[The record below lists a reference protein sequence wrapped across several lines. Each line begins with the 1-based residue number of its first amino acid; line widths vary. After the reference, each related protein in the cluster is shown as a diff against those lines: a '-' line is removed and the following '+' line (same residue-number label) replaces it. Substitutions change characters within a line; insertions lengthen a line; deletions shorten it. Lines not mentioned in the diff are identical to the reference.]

1 MQNTSLPRSTSRQ
14 SLASNNG
21 LRARDLHRLQAQLDE
36 HEYDIQ
42 RHQEQERSSHE
53 RSYASKRRTSVTSA
67 NASHYSYTSRPS
79 LQPADRQHSSGYL
92 RERQERPAPA
102 SRSRRTASNA
112 SKSSTI
118 LSAGLR
124 DHSWQDGAATRDAHP
139 AIKLRASSSYIK
151 LDDLQTHSSP
161 LRRWCRL
168 VEKSCRGSGTPQ
180 SAKEWAVAVACI
192 VWIKWA
198 VGIGGWSGK
207 QRAIR
212 LITSYKDAHPA
223 FLLSQEKATLLYTG
237 IWKRSVTGCLS
248 RTTSLYRDG
257 IGTDRN
263 FGAWITLLSPP
274 TTRVYWAG

>member
-36 HEYDIQ
+36 HEHDIQ

-53 RSYASKRRTSVTSA
+53 RSYALRRRTSVTSA

-124 DHSWQDGAATRDAHP
+124 DHSWQDGAA
-139 AIKLRASSSYIK
+139 
-151 LDDLQTHSSP
+151 THSSP